1 VVALSSP
8 LPYEDPDLRER
19 PQPGSAD
26 AVLAGSRAATVYQRR
41 VGRAVFVAVLVA
53 FGAFVAPRTAQPA
66 SRYALTA
73 SLVDQHTVDIGHY
86 QAMLGVDRALFEGHL
101 RSDKGPGQP
110 VLAAPFY
117 LLARAVGA
125 PAISAKPRK
134 TDDLMLW
141 WLTLTTSVLPLALLC
156 SLMYRRCARV
166 APRAALP
173 AALTLLLASIALP
186 MSTSLFAHSLSAL
199 LGYAA
204 YALIVDTWPSRWRMV
219 AAGLLAG
226 AAIATEYQLVI
237 VAAIVA
243 ALALWRAPKRFQF
256 FVLGAIPPLAG
267 LGWYQWRAF
276 GSPWQT
282 PFKYYAGV
290 IDGQTH
296 GGYTVP
302 KLAWLYDS
310 TLGNRGLLLMCPI
323 VLVGVLAAIAVVAK
337 RPAYRLEA
345 VTALVV
351 FVLYLALVSGWS
363 GTPLLEDPGPRYMIA
378 AFPFLAVPLAI
389 SWRRL
394 RLVAICAALWG
405 GWLMIAAATTDELV
419 GIGESPI
426 RQYVQDVRHH
436 QFLPTVWTLE
446 LGPNGAW
453 VYAASVV
460 LVSWWLVRTYRR
472 RSRHT
477 REHAWVH

>member
-1 VVALSSP
+1 MVALHSP
-8 LPYEDPDLRER
+8 PPFEEPDLRER

-26 AVLAGSRAATVYQRR
+26 AVLAGTRAAAVYQRR

-117 LLARAVGA
+117 MLARAVGA

-141 WLTLTTSVLPLALLC
+141 WLTLTTSVVPFALLC
-156 SLMYRRCARV
+156 ALIYRRCARA

-173 AALTLLLASIALP
+173 ATLALMIASIALP
-186 MSTSLFAHSLSAL
+186 VSTSLFAHSLSAL

-219 AAGLLAG
+219 AAGALAA

-237 VAAIVA
+237 VAAVVA
-243 ALALWRAPKRFQF
+243 ALALWRAPKRFHM
-256 FVLGAIPPLAG
+256 FVLGAIAPLAG

-296 GGYTVP
+296 GGYTWP
-302 KLAWLYDS
+302 KPAWLFDS

-323 VLVGVLAAIAVVAK
+323 VLVGVVAAVAVAAK
-337 RPAYRLEA
+337 RPAYRRDG
-345 VTALVV
+345 VVALVV

-378 AFPFLAVPLAI
+378 AFPFVAVPLALC
-389 SWRRL
+389 WRRL

-405 GWLMIAAATTDELV
+405 AWLMIGAATTDELV
-419 GIGESPI
+419 GIGESPV
-426 RQYVQDVRHH
+426 RQYATLLSHR
-436 QFLPTVWTLE
+436 QFLPTVWSLE

-472 RSRHT
+472 RGRQV
-477 REHAWVH
+477 RERLWIH